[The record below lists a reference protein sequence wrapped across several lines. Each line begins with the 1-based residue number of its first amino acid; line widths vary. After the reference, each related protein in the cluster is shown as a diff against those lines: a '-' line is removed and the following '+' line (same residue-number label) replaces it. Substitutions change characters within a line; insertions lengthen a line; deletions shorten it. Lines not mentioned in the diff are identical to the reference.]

1 MILADLNAEQ
11 FSFMSQFLMPV
22 IYSEEFL
29 WHQTGAYH
37 PESPAR
43 LIALRERLS
52 QCDRLVWLSPTPIAQ
67 RPDLEQWITKVHQPS
82 YIDQVQR
89 IAHHGGGRMDS
100 DTDISPNSYAVAML
114 AVSAWLDGV
123 DQVLASD
130 RPVFTLARPPGHH
143 ALADCTMG
151 FCIFSNAAIASFY
164 ALAQSGVKRVAIMDW
179 DVHHGNGTQSAV
191 WHCPQIAFIS
201 IHQAPYYPGTG
212 WQTERGGAD
221 NVRNFPLPAGSGSR
235 EYRQVF
241 QQEIIPFLQHWQA
254 DLLIVSAGFDANR
267 DDPLAHM
274 ELQPEDYGVFTDML
288 LTVTPKILFG
298 LEGGYDLPS
307 LSQSVL
313 HVIETCLAKV

>member
-1 MILADLNAEQ
+1 
-11 FSFMSQFLMPV
+11 MPV
-22 IYSEEFL
+22 IFSAEFL
-29 WHQTGAYH
+29 RHQTGAYH

-43 LIALRERLS
+43 LTAIEERLRD
-52 QCDRLVWLSPTPIAQ
+52 CEGLVWLTPTPVTQ
-67 RPDLEQWITKVHQPS
+67 RPDLAQWITTVHRPS
-82 YIDQVQR
+82 YVAQVKQ
-89 IAHHGGGRMDS
+89 IAENGGGRMDS
-100 DTDISPNSYAVAML
+100 DTDISPDSYAVAML

-123 DQVLASD
+123 DWVLASG

-143 ALADCTMG
+143 ALADRTMG
-151 FCIFSNAAIASFY
+151 FCIFSNAAIAGFY
-164 ALAQSGVKRVAIMDW
+164 ALAKSGINRVAILDW

-191 WHCPQIAFIS
+191 WDCPQIAYIS

-212 WQTERGGAD
+212 WQTERGGQD
-221 NVRNFPLPAGSGSR
+221 NVRNFPMPAGSGSV

-241 QQEIIPFLQHWQA
+241 QQEIIPFLKHWQA

-267 DDPLAHM
+267 DDPLAGM
-274 ELQPEDYGVFTDML
+274 ELQPRDYGAFTAML

-313 HVIETCLAKV
+313 QVIQTCLSKV